1 MKLQKRLFF
10 ILGLI
15 AVGVG
20 GWLWIAGEDTT
31 PKQVAI
37 PAQSR
42 SATEDRVV
50 TPQMYEPRYL
60 KVASGDEDFTPAQRE
75 KMREL
80 GLPEAVVRRAL
91 QAIAGTLH
99 PVDFH
104 LKIIDQNGDP
114 VPGAKI
120 EYDVGRSPG
129 FVSPGRYVGQS
140 DEQGQF
146 SITEIKAAT
155 VSTVK
160 FTKPGYIIRLAQEES
175 GVEAINKKH
184 LYTADDPLIVHAWKL
199 GKPAKL
205 LENDGRNKGVQVPN
219 DGSWTS
225 LYLVSHRR
233 LVKKEGK
240 QPDADLWVSVVAR
253 VKNPGMKFEHPMG
266 WSMVLETP
274 NGGFQKADDRFM
286 YIAPESGYE
295 SHLEVS
301 YKRREPGWTGWTYPG
316 KKFYL
321 LLRNRKTYGRMR
333 FYIYPYGGSTAS
345 IEVAFAL
352 NLEGTRNLYGGE
364 SIDWY

>member
-20 GWLWIAGEDTT
+20 GWLWIAGEDTN

-42 SATEDRVV
+42 SATEDRVI
-50 TPQMYEPRYL
+50 TPQMYEPQYL
-60 KVASGDEDFTPAQRE
+60 KVVSGEEDFTPAQRE

-91 QAIAGTLH
+91 QAIAGTLY

-114 VPGAKI
+114 VPGVKI
-120 EYDVGRSPG
+120 EYNVNKSPG
-129 FVSPGRYVGQS
+129 FGGPGTYFDQS
-140 DEQGQF
+140 DAEGTF
-146 SITEIKAAT
+146 SVTKTKAAR
-155 VSTVK
+155 VLLVN
-160 FTKPGYIIRLAQEES
+160 FTKPGYVFRPTQEES

-225 LYLVSHRR
+225 LYLVSDRR

-240 QPDADLWVSVVAR
+240 QPDADLWVSVTAR
-253 VKNPGMKFEHPMG
+253 YIDPTARIKRGLA
-266 WSMVLETP
+266 WSMVLDAP
-274 NGGFQKADDRFM
+274 NGGLHETDDLFLFE
-286 YIAPESGYE
+286 APQSGYISE
-295 SHLEVS
+295 FLVN
-301 YKRREPGWTGWTYPG
+301 YEPDD
-316 KKFYL
+316 KDVRADFHKNFFI
-321 LLRNRKTYGRMR
+321 LLRGSKVYGRMR
-333 FYIYPYGGSTAS
+333 FKVFPYGDSTAS